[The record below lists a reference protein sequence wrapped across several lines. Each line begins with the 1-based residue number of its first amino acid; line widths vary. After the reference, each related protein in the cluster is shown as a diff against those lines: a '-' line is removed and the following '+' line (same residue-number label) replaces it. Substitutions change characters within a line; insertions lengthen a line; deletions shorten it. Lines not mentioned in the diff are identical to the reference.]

1 MNSKSCVVTWHYLQ
15 VLVHCH
21 CPLLYVSHHE
31 PPCCH
36 WLQQHPERK
45 DSDAVI
51 HYINDSHVLR
61 SQTLLKLSPFKHLYK
76 EQEWE
81 KDTCLSIFDH
91 GSQGLSCFL
100 KNTNTADSTKMTRWA
115 WNSKQWQQVIQKQQ
129 YSAVVEI
136 NNNVRILH
144 FKNTNKWALR
154 LFKQQVMW
162 PKFYEIESNSQI
174 TQNPNWKSQEFMA
187 RELKNIIC
195 LCIKV

>member
-1 MNSKSCVVTWHYLQ
+1 MCCYLTLSSGSGSLSLSSALRFTPRASMLSLAPAAPWEEGQWCCYTLYQWQSCSEVTDF
-15 VLVHCH
+15 VKAK
-21 CPLLYVSHHE
+21 PF
-31 PPCCH
+31 
-36 WLQQHPERK
+36 
-45 DSDAVI
+45 
-51 HYINDSHVLR
+51 
-61 SQTLLKLSPFKHLYK
+61 QTLVQRAG
-76 EQEWE
+76 ERE

-136 NNNVRILH
+136 NNNVQIFH

-187 RELKNIIC
+187 RELKNLIC